1 MDIEQLKTDVAAGKL
16 SQDKLLA
23 VIVAQQKRITEL
35 EELIKAKNPTPRVDE
50 PYSVKAEELRKR
62 KAELAKLNGKRNGAK
77 NSSKTLPRGRVTTAD
92 KVALAERTELI
103 YPADVA
109 TEDCQLSHT
118 RVAWRLENGRAVLVA
133 YAIYRCG
140 NTFGKP
146 AGLLGRSEFGIEIFI
161 ALAYQ
166 VYCLG
171 LSIDKAC
178 KVLAFFE
185 QLKLRKS
192 QADALLNQ
200 LSRAWE
206 NEFDC
211 LCTLLANSAVV
222 HCDETSWSIN
232 SVWAFLNKK
241 LTVLF
246 YGVHKDGYTLEQILD
261 KETFAG
267 VLVSDDAAVYQDFDQ
282 SQKCWAHLIR
292 KAIKL
297 TLQDPQNTNYRKL
310 ADGLLDVYRQ
320 AKRIKADKRLLDS
333 TRCDRVA
340 ELDDRLL
347 DLCSE
352 RWLDADKS
360 GTEVENDYRRLCN
373 EVMRLMLNEELFVFV
388 TKLEVDGTNNA
399 AERQLRD
406 DAMARKTGR
415 TSKTA
420 NGAKRRSIISS
431 VLQSIGKHLGT
442 FTLSAVIAE
451 VQRWLEVGESSF
463 ASQVQQLKAQMQDLG
478 PPKSPPET
486 TAKSLL
492 DRVIRSPVA

>member
-1 MDIEQLKTDVAAGKL
+1 MDIEQLKTDVGAGKL
-16 SQDKLLA
+16 SLDKLLA
-23 VIVAQQKRITEL
+23 VIVAQQKRIAEL
-35 EELIKAKNPTPRVDE
+35 EELIRAKNPTARVDE

-62 KAELAKLNGKRNGAK
+62 KAELAKRNAK
-77 NSSKTLPRGRVTTAD
+77 PKGSKGSKKLRRGRVTTAD
-92 KVALAERTELI
+92 KVALATRTELV
-103 YPADVA
+103 YPVA
-109 TEDCQLSHT
+109 PAEDCQLSHT
-118 RVAWRLENGRAVLVA
+118 RVAWRLESGRAVLIA
-133 YAIYRCG
+133 YEIYRCG
-140 NTFGKP
+140 NLYGKP
-146 AGLLGRSEFGIEIFI
+146 VGILGRSEFGIEIFI

-185 QLKLRKS
+185 QLKIRKS

-206 NEFDC
+206 SEFDC

-232 SVWAFLNKK
+232 SVWAFLNEK

-246 YGVHKDGYTLEQILD
+246 YGVHKDGDTLAQILN

-297 TLQDPQNTNYRKL
+297 TLQDPQNREYRQL
-310 ADGLLDVYRQ
+310 ADGLLDVYRH
-320 AKRIKADKRLLDS
+320 AKRIKADQRLLDS
-333 TRCDRVA
+333 TRIARVA
-340 ELDDRLL
+340 ELDDQLL
-347 DLCSE
+347 DLCAA
-352 RWLDADKS
+352 RWVDEDTS

-373 EVMRLMLNEELFVFV
+373 EVMRLMLDKELFVFV
-388 TKLEVDGTNNA
+388 TKPEVDGTNNA

-406 DAMARKTGR
+406 DAMARNTGR

-420 NGAKRRSIISS
+420 KGAKRRSIISS
-431 VLQSIGKHLGT
+431 VLQSIGKSIGT

-451 VQRWLEVGESSF
+451 VQRWLEIGESSF
-463 ASQVQQLKAQMQDLG
+463 AAQVQKLKTRVQDLG
-478 PPKSPPET
+478 PPTPASNA

-492 DRVIRSPVA
+492 DRVVLSADS

>member
-16 SQDKLLA
+16 SQDKLLT
-23 VIVAQQKRITEL
+23 VIVAQQKRIAEL
-35 EELIKAKNPTPRVDE
+35 EELIGSKNPTARVDE

-62 KAELAKLNGKRNGAK
+62 KVELAKQNANRKG
-77 NSSKTLPRGRVTTAD
+77 SKKGTKKVKRGRVTTAD
-92 KVALAERTELI
+92 KVALAVRTELI
-103 YPADVA
+103 YPAGVTAD
-109 TEDCQLSHT
+109 DCQLSHT
-118 RVAWRLENGRAVLVA
+118 RVAWRLESGRAVLVA
-133 YAIYRCG
+133 YEIYRCG
-140 NTFGKP
+140 NLYGKP
-146 AGLLGRSEFGIEIFI
+146 SGILGRSEFGIEIFI

-185 QLKLRKS
+185 QLKIRKS

-206 NEFDC
+206 SEFDC

-232 SVWAFLNKK
+232 SVWAFLNEK

-246 YGVHKDGYTLEQILD
+246 YGVHKDGDTLAQILN

-267 VLVSDDAAVYQDFDQ
+267 VLVSDDAAVYQDFDH

-297 TLQDPQNTNYRKL
+297 TLQDPQNREYRQL

-320 AKRIKADKRLLDS
+320 AKRIKADQRLLDS
-333 TRCDRVA
+333 TRIARVG
-340 ELDDRLL
+340 ELDDQLL
-347 DLCSE
+347 DLCAA
-352 RWLDADKS
+352 RWVDEDTS

-373 EVMRLMLNEELFVFV
+373 EVMRLMLDKELFVFV
-388 TKLEVDGTNNA
+388 TKPEVDGTNNA

-415 TSKTA
+415 TSKTPK
-420 NGAKRRSIISS
+420 GAKRRSIISS
-431 VLQSIGKHLGT
+431 VLQSIGKNIGT

-451 VQRWLEVGESSF
+451 VQRWLEIGESSF
-463 ASQVQQLKAQMQDLG
+463 AAQAQKLKAQIQDLG
-478 PPKSPPET
+478 PPTPAPEA

-492 DRVIRSPVA
+492 DRVVLSADS

>member
-1 MDIEQLKTDVAAGKL
+1 MDIGQLKTDVAAGKL
-16 SQDKLLA
+16 SQDKLL
-23 VIVAQQKRITEL
+23 VLIVAQQKRIAEL
-35 EELIKAKNPTPRVDE
+35 EELIKGKNPTARVDD
-50 PYSVKAEELRKR
+50 PYSIKAEELRKR
-62 KAELAKLNGKRNGAK
+62 KAKLAKQTAKRKGSKNG
-77 NSSKTLPRGRVTTAD
+77 SKKIRRGRVTTAD
-92 KVALAERTELI
+92 KVALAARTELV
-103 YPADVA
+103 YPVGETADN
-109 TEDCQLSHT
+109 CQLSHT
-118 RVAWRLENGRAVLVA
+118 RVAWRLESGRAVLVA
-133 YAIYRCG
+133 YEIYRCG
-140 NTFGKP
+140 NKYGKP
-146 AGLLGRSEFGIEIFI
+146 AGILGRSEFGIEIFI

-178 KVLAFFE
+178 KVLSFFE
-185 QLKLRKS
+185 QLKIRKS

-232 SVWAFLNKK
+232 SVWAFLNEK

-246 YGVHKDGYTLEQILD
+246 YGVHKDGDTLAQILN

-297 TLQDPQNTNYRKL
+297 TLQDPQNREYRKL

-333 TRCDRVA
+333 TRCARVG
-340 ELDDRLL
+340 ELDDQLL
-347 DLCSE
+347 DLCAA
-352 RWLDADKS
+352 RWIDEDTS

-373 EVMRLMLNEELFVFV
+373 EVMRLMLDKELFVFV
-388 TKLEVDGTNNA
+388 TKPEVDGTNNA

-415 TSKTA
+415 TSKTP

-431 VLQSIGKHLGT
+431 VLQSIGKNIGT
-442 FTLSAVIAE
+442 FTLSAVIGE
-451 VQRWLEVGESSF
+451 VQRWLEIGESSF
-463 ASQVQQLKAQMQDLG
+463 AAQVQKLKARTQDPR
-478 PPKSPPET
+478 PPNPASET

-492 DRVIRSPVA
+492 DRVVLSADS